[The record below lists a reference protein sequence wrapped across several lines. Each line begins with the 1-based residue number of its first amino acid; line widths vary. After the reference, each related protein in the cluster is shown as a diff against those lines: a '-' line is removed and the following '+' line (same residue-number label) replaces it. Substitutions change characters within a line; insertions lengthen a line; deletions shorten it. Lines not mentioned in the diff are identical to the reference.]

1 MTVLVSACLLGINC
15 KYNGSNNLSEKVQA
29 FLKDKV
35 VIAVC
40 PEVLGG
46 LPTPRIPSEIRDGQV
61 INREGESVDAAFRA
75 GADQIMQVVQG
86 LQIDLAILKSRSP
99 SCGVG
104 RIYDGTFTGTLTDGD
119 GVFARRLME
128 AGVRVISEE
137 ELAQV
142 LEETL

>member
-137 ELAQV
+137 ELAQI
-142 LEETL
+142 LE

>member
-119 GVFARRLME
+119 GVFAHRLME

-137 ELAQV
+137 ELAQI
-142 LEETL
+142 LE